1 MAKYLKLF
9 ENHTQY
15 ETFIGGGGD
24 TPFVRPNVS
33 HCIAENEV
41 HYNPKTMADKY
52 LTVRILEDGN
62 LGFEFNSYSSE
73 QIPLDY
79 SFNGGITWDGTLT
92 NDNNTILV
100 TNGQEISFKRGNITS
115 NVNSASGPLR
125 VVIATNYGNFFSNC
139 QFEVFG
145 NAMSII
151 DSENFANTNVIHGEL
166 QYLFDNCTKLVN
178 AENLILPAT
187 ELVRECYKGMF
198 NGCTSL
204 VNAPSVLPAMATE
217 ERCYEN
223 MFYGCTS
230 LVNAPELPALVMA
243 VGCYI
248 GMFENCTSLVNA
260 PELPAMILNG
270 AGNAGCYNNM
280 FRGCTSLVNAPELPA
295 TSLASSCYQYMFE
308 GCTSLVN
315 APELPATSVAKDCYV
330 GMFSGCTS
338 MTTAPELPALSLTI
352 PRYDSG
358 CYERMFEGCTNLNY
372 IKAMFTTTPST
383 SYTNQ
388 WVSGVAANGTFVKNS
403 AATWNVTGVNGIP
416 SGWTVETAT
425 E

>member
-1 MAKYLKLF
+1 M
-9 ENHTQY
+9 
-15 ETFIGGGGD
+15 GGGD

-33 HCIAENEV
+33 HCVQENEV

-52 LTVRILEDGN
+52 LTVRILEDGE
-62 LGFEFNSYSSE
+62 LGFEFNRYSSE

-100 TNGQEISFKRGNITS
+100 TNGQEISFKKGNITS

-125 VVIATNYGNFFSNC
+125 GVIPTNYGNFISNC

-151 DSENFANTNVIHGEL
+151 DSENFANANTIHGEL
-166 QYLFDNCTKLVN
+166 KSLFIDCTKLVN

-187 ELVRECYKGMF
+187 ELAKSCYEGMF
-198 NGCTSL
+198 YGCTSL
-204 VNAPSVLPAMATE
+204 VNAPSVLPAMETA

-230 LVNAPELPALVMA
+230 LVNAPELPALVMT
-243 VGCYI
+243 VGCYK

-260 PELPAMILNG
+260 PKLPAMILDG
-270 AGNAGCYNNM
+270 AGNGGCYNNM

-295 TSLASSCYQYMFE
+295 TSLAYSCYQYMFD

-315 APELPATSVAKDCYV
+315 APELPATSVAQRCYI
-330 GMFSGCTS
+330 GMFRGCTS

-352 PRYDSG
+352 PSYDSK
-358 CYERMFEGCTNLNY
+358 CYECMFEGCTNLNY
-372 IKAMFTTTPST
+372 IKAMFTTTPGT

-388 WVSGVAANGTFVKNS
+388 WVSGVATNGTFVKNA

>member
-1 MAKYLKLF
+1 MEYLKLF
-9 ENHTQY
+9 ENHSQY
-15 ETFIGGGGD
+15 EDFIETED
-24 TPFVRPNVS
+24 FVRPNVS
-33 HCIAENEV
+33 HCIYEDEV

-52 LTVRILEDGN
+52 LTIRILEDGE
-62 LGFEFNSYSSE
+62 LGFEFNGYLSE
-73 QIPLDY
+73 QISFDY

-92 NDNNTILV
+92 IDNNTILV
-100 TNGQEISFKRGNITS
+100 TNGQNISFKKGNITS
-115 NVNSASGPLR
+115 NNNSDSGLLK
-125 VVIATNYGNFFSNC
+125 VIIPTNYGNFFSNC

-187 ELVRECYKGMF
+187 ELVRECYKSMF

-204 VNAPSVLPAMATE
+204 VNAPSVLPAMATA

-230 LVNAPELPALVMA
+230 LVNAPKLPALVMA

-315 APELPATSVAKDCYV
+315 APELPATTLAGSCYY
-330 GMFSGCTS
+330 GMFRGCTS
-338 MTTAPELPALSLTI
+338 LTTAPELPALSLTI
-352 PRYDSG
+352 PGYDSE
-358 CYERMFEGCTNLNY
+358 CYKRMFEGCTNLNY
-372 IKAMFTTTPST
+372 IKAMFTTTPEKR
-383 SYTNQ
+383 YTEN

-416 SGWTVETAT
+416 SGWTVETAN
-425 E
+425 